1 MRTLYDILL
10 QLIRD
15 TYAAVD
21 RIHRLLDG
29 LEIFLKDTIKPQLR
43 SAQMPQRLFKRQ
55 SIPKSTPTCQL
66 RMSSL
71 KS

>member
-29 LEIFLKDTIKPQLR
+29 LEIFLKDTI
-43 SAQMPQRLFKRQ
+43 
-55 SIPKSTPTCQL
+55 
-66 RMSSL
+66 
-71 KS
+71 